1 MLRTK
6 SFVKRTRKGNIV
18 RTVKEHYLR
27 DDITCG
33 YEECKHKVCE
43 HALKEAQ
50 NEGKPHVAG
59 VNTVAP
65 LSASPRDSVK
75 WGQHYLIPDTNAF
88 VNQID
93 ILERPIINNVIVLST
108 VLDELRGLSMA
119 VYNRVRAIVRE
130 HERRW
135 FVFSNEHHRET
146 FIDRAA
152 SESPNDRN
160 DRAIRTAAKWYSKH
174 LEGTPITALMVTND
188 EDNLRK
194 AHGDG
199 IVACRMEEYLNI
211 YTEHPELLDMM
222 AHVSV
227 TDRSASDPDW
237 KGYPE
242 YLSPVQIQAGI
253 KAGILLQGTLQIAP
267 YNYLEGSIY
276 TSFPD
281 GKERRVMILGRTDMN
296 RAIQGD
302 RVAVQILPK
311 SQWRKA
317 PSAALVDEDEDTVP
331 DVDKKAEAK
340 DASPVVPESGKGGGD
355 EAKTVEGRARKRA
368 RVAAGKS
375 SAPASASDSAAESS
389 DEAHGSESCVKPVDV
404 GDDPEDGEPTGRVVG
419 VIRRNWRSYCAF
431 LDPNF
436 VQKGARASNAP
447 VSVSVLAMDRRIPKI
462 KIRTRQADH
471 LAGQRFLVAIDSWP
485 RESRYPQGHFVRAL
499 GDAGDKATETEVLLL
514 EHDVPFT
521 PFTESVRAD
530 LPAEGDKWLFDPDR
544 DQLASGKRRDLRDLN
559 ICSIDPPGCTDID
572 DALHAFELPNGN
584 FQVGVHIADVTNFV
598 KPGTAMDKEAAHRST
613 TVYLVDRR
621 IDMLPELLGTNLCS
635 LMSNVDRLA
644 FSCVWEL
651 DAEAN
656 IVKVDFHKSVI
667 HSKASLTYEEAQ
679 VRMDDP
685 SMSDAITKSIR
696 QLNMLAKKLRKRR
709 MDAGA
714 LTLSSPEV
722 RFRLEND
729 SQDPVDVEMKAL
741 KETNALVEEFMLLAN
756 ISVAGKIYEHFP
768 DSALLRRHPEPPA
781 QNFDNLQHA
790 LKPLG
795 IQLETGSSLALARSL
810 DKAVLPSD
818 PYFNNLLRI
827 LTTRC
832 MMQAQYFCSGSC
844 TPEEFRH
851 YGLATGIY
859 THFTS
864 PIRRYADVM
873 VHRLL
878 HASIDRDAVYG
889 SELTD
894 KTKMNEQC
902 EVLNHRHRMAQ
913 QAGRSSVELYTNLF
927 FKGKTVEEPGYVTQI
942 LQNGF
947 SVLIPSYGIEGV
959 VYTSAKGD
967 KSKSTGA
974 PAILDYDQESHM
986 LVSPDKN
993 SAIGLFQRVRV
1004 ILQVDD
1010 APVSANVSS
1019 MRRKLSLRLIEP
1031 QISGLSV
1038 TPEELEVLRVTVG
1051 SAAPNK
1057 ADEDKVVE
1065 IVTKHPEQV
1074 KNI

>member
-1 MLRTK
+1 MLRNK

-27 DDITCG
+27 DDISCG
-33 YEECKHKVCE
+33 YESCKHSVCVNSRS
-43 HALKEAQ
+43 EADEQ
-50 NEGKPHVAG
+50 GKTAVGG
-59 VNTVAP
+59 VHPAAP
-65 LSASPRDSVK
+65 LSASPRSSVQ
-75 WGQHYLIPDTNAF
+75 WGPHYLVPDTNAF

-108 VLDELRGLSMA
+108 VLDELRGLSM
-119 VYNRVRAIVRE
+119 VIYNRVRAIIRD

-146 FIDRAA
+146 FVDRAS

-160 DRAIRTAAKWYSKH
+160 DRAIRVAVKWLETH
-174 LEGTPITALMVTND
+174 LGGSSIRPVMVTND
-188 EDNLRK
+188 EDNLRE
-194 AHGDG
+194 ATTDR
-199 IVACRMEEYLNI
+199 VTACRMEDCLGVYSEY
-211 YTEHPELLDMM
+211 PELLDMM
-222 AHVSV
+222 SSV
-227 TDRSASDPDW
+227 NITDRGSSDPSWD
-237 KGYPE
+237 GYAE

-253 KAGILLQGTLQIAP
+253 KAEILVQGALQIAQ
-267 YNYLEGSIY
+267 YNYLEGSIFAA
-276 TSFPD
+276 FPD
-281 GKERRVMILGRTDMN
+281 GKERRVLIIGRKDMN

-302 RVAVQILPK
+302 KVAVQILPR

-317 PSAALVDEDEDTVP
+317 PSAALVDEDEDAVP
-331 DVDKKAEAK
+331 DVDTKATEA
-340 DASPVVPESGKGGGD
+340 ATTPATTQAVPD
-355 EAKTVEGRARKRA
+355 TDKTNEGRARKRA
-368 RVAAGKS
+368 RIAGEKLAAGND
-375 SAPASASDSAAESS
+375 ANGHE
-389 DEAHGSESCVKPVDV
+389 EMGEFVKPADV
-404 GDDPEDGEPTGRVVG
+404 EDDSVDGEPTGRVVG

-436 VQKGARASNAP
+436 AYKGAKASNAP

-462 KIRTRQADH
+462 KIRTRQVDV
-471 LAGQRFLVAIDSWP
+471 LSGQRFVVAIDSWP
-485 RESRYPQGHFVRAL
+485 KESRYPHGHFVRAL

-514 EHDVPFT
+514 EHDVPFQ
-521 PFTESVRAD
+521 PFTKNVRAD
-530 LPAEGDKWLFDPDR
+530 LPPEGDKWLLDVDR
-544 DQLASGKRRDLRDLN
+544 DQVSSGKRRDLRHVD

-572 DALHAFELPNGN
+572 DALHAFRLPNGN

-598 KPGTAMDKEAAHRST
+598 KPNTAMDKEAAHRST

-644 FSCVWEL
+644 FSCIWEL
-651 DAEAN
+651 DQDAN
-656 IVKVDFHKSVI
+656 IIDVTFHKSVI

-679 VRMDDP
+679 NRIDDP
-685 SMSDAITKSIR
+685 SQSDPITNNIR
-696 QLNMLAKKLRKRR
+696 DLNMLAKKLRKRR
-709 MDAGA
+709 IDAGA

-756 ISVAGKIYEHFP
+756 TSVAGKIYQHFP

-795 IQLETGSSLALARSL
+795 IQLETGSSLALAQSL
-810 DKAVLPSD
+810 DRAVLASD

-878 HASIDRDAVYG
+878 HASIDRDAAYG
-889 SELTD
+889 AELTD
-894 KTKMNEQC
+894 KIKMNEQSD
-902 EVLNHRHRMAQ
+902 VLNHRHRMAQ
-913 QAGRSSVELYTNLF
+913 QASRSSVELYTNLF
-927 FKGKTVEEPGYVTQI
+927 FKGKT
-942 LQNGF
+942 
-947 SVLIPSYGIEGV
+947 
-959 VYTSAKGD
+959 
-967 KSKSTGA
+967 
-974 PAILDYDQESHM
+974 
-986 LVSPDKN
+986 
-993 SAIGLFQRVRV
+993 
-1004 ILQVDD
+1004 
-1010 APVSANVSS
+1010 
-1019 MRRKLSLRLIEP
+1019 
-1031 QISGLSV
+1031 
-1038 TPEELEVLRVTVG
+1038 
-1051 SAAPNK
+1051 
-1057 ADEDKVVE
+1057 
-1065 IVTKHPEQV
+1065 
-1074 KNI
+1074 

>member
-1 MLRTK
+1 MLRNK

-27 DDITCG
+27 DDIACG
-33 YEECKHKVCE
+33 YESCKHSVCVS
-43 HALKEAQ
+43 ARSEAEEQ
-50 NEGKPHVAG
+50 GKTLVGGIHPA
-59 VNTVAP
+59 AP
-65 LSASPRDSVK
+65 LSASPRNSVQ
-75 WGQHYLIPDTNAF
+75 WGPHYLVPDTNAF

-93 ILERPIINNVIVLST
+93 ILERPIINDVVVLST
-108 VLDELRGLSMA
+108 VLDELRGLSMV
-119 VYNRVRAIVRE
+119 VYNRVRAIVRD

-146 FIDRAA
+146 FVDRNAD
-152 SESPNDRN
+152 ESPNDRN
-160 DRAIRTAAKWYSKH
+160 DRAIRVAVQWLGKH
-174 LEGTPITALMVTND
+174 LEDASIRPVMVTND
-188 EDNLRK
+188 EDNLQK
-194 AHGDG
+194 ANADG
-199 IVACRMEEYLNI
+199 VTACRMEDCLGV
-211 YTEHPELLDMM
+211 YTEFPELLDMM
-222 AHVSV
+222 GSV
-227 TDRSASDPDW
+227 NITDRNTTEPNW
-237 KGYPE
+237 EGYAE

-253 KAGILLQGTLQIAP
+253 KAGILVQGTLQIAP
-267 YNYLEGSIY
+267 YNYLEGSIFAA
-276 TSFPD
+276 FPD
-281 GKERRVMILGRTDMN
+281 GKERRVLVIGRKDMN

-302 RVAVQILPK
+302 KIAVQILPR

-317 PSAALVDEDEDTVP
+317 PSAALVDEDEDAVP
-331 DVDKKAEAK
+331 DVDTKTEATQ
-340 DASPVVPESGKGGGD
+340 AAPSVPD
-355 EAKTVEGRARKRA
+355 TDKTNEGRARKRA
-368 RVAAGKS
+368 RVAGGKLGNGGS
-375 SAPASASDSAAESS
+375 VATTGAAEDGEEGH
-389 DEAHGSESCVKPVDV
+389 DELDEFVKPADV
-404 GDDPEDGEPTGRVVG
+404 EDDSVDGEPTGRVVG

-436 VQKGARASNAP
+436 AHKGAKASNAP

-462 KIRTRQADH
+462 KIRTRQVDV
-471 LAGQRFLVAIDSWP
+471 LSGQRFVVAIDSWP
-485 RESRYPQGHFVRAL
+485 KESRYPHGHFVRAL

-514 EHDVPFT
+514 EHDVPFQ
-521 PFTESVRAD
+521 PFTKNVRAD
-530 LPAEGDKWLFDPDR
+530 LPPEGDKWLLDVDR
-544 DQLASGKRRDLRDLN
+544 DQITSGKRRDLRHID

-572 DALHAFELPNGN
+572 DALHAIRLPNGN

-598 KPGTAMDKEAAHRST
+598 KPNTAMDKEAAHRST

-644 FSCVWEL
+644 FSCIWEL
-651 DAEAN
+651 DQDAT
-656 IVKVDFHKSVI
+656 IVNVTFHKSVI

-679 VRMDDP
+679 NRIDDP
-685 SMSDAITKSIR
+685 SLNDSITNNIR
-696 QLNMLAKKLRKRR
+696 DLNMLAKKLRKRR
-709 MDAGA
+709 IDAGA

-756 ISVAGKIYEHFP
+756 TSVAAKIYEHFP
-768 DSALLRRHPEPPA
+768 DSAMLRRHPEPPA

-790 LKPLG
+790 LKPLD
-795 IQLETGSSLALARSL
+795 IQLETGSSLALAQSL
-810 DKAVLPSD
+810 DRAVLASD

-851 YGLATGIY
+851 YGLATAIY

-894 KTKMNEQC
+894 KLKMNEQC
-902 EVLNHRHRMAQ
+902 DVLNHRHRMAQ
-913 QAGRSSVELYTNLF
+913 QASRSSVELYTNLF
-927 FKGKTVEEPGYVTQI
+927 FKGKTVEETGYVTQI

-947 SVLIPSYGIEGV
+947 GVLIPSYGIEGV
-959 VYTSAKGD
+959 VYTTARD
-967 KSKSTGA
+967 AAA
-974 PAILDYDQESHM
+974 PSVLEYEQEAHA
-986 LVSPDKN
+986 LVSPDKK
-993 SAIGLFQRVRV
+993 SEIRLFQRVRV

-1010 APVSANVSS
+1010 KPVSANVSS
-1019 MRRKLSLRLIEP
+1019 MRRKLSLRLIDP
-1031 QISGLSV
+1031 MIAGLSI
-1038 TPEELEVLRVTVG
+1038 E
-1051 SAAPNK
+1051 
-1057 ADEDKVVE
+1057 ADELKALRAAKKTKAASAEEDGKIVE
-1065 IVTKHPEQV
+1065 LVAKHPEQ
-1074 KNI
+1074 IQTI

>member
-1 MLRTK
+1 MLRSK

-27 DDITCG
+27 DDIACG
-33 YEECKHKVCE
+33 YECCKHTVCQK
-43 HALKEAQ
+43 ALEEAQ
-50 NEGKPHVAG
+50 DQDKPLVGDVRTA
-59 VNTVAP
+59 AP
-65 LSASPRDSVK
+65 LSASPRDSIK
-75 WGQHYLIPDTNAF
+75 WGHHYLIPDTNAF

-93 ILERPIINNVIVLST
+93 IFERPIISNVIVLST
-108 VLDELRGLSMA
+108 VLDELRGLSIA
-119 VYNRVRAIVRE
+119 VYNRVRTIVRE

-135 FVFSNEHHRET
+135 FVFSNEHHRAT
-146 FIDRAA
+146 F
-152 SESPNDRN
+152 
-160 DRAIRTAAKWYSKH
+160 
-174 LEGTPITALMVTND
+174 
-188 EDNLRK
+188 
-194 AHGDG
+194 
-199 IVACRMEEYLNI
+199 
-211 YTEHPELLDMM
+211 
-222 AHVSV
+222 
-227 TDRSASDPDW
+227 
-237 KGYPE
+237 
-242 YLSPVQIQAGI
+242 
-253 KAGILLQGTLQIAP
+253 
-267 YNYLEGSIY
+267 
-276 TSFPD
+276 
-281 GKERRVMILGRTDMN
+281 
-296 RAIQGD
+296 
-302 RVAVQILPK
+302 
-311 SQWRKA
+311 
-317 PSAALVDEDEDTVP
+317 
-331 DVDKKAEAK
+331 
-340 DASPVVPESGKGGGD
+340 
-355 EAKTVEGRARKRA
+355 
-368 RVAAGKS
+368 
-375 SAPASASDSAAESS
+375 
-389 DEAHGSESCVKPVDV
+389 
-404 GDDPEDGEPTGRVVG
+404 PTGRVVG

-436 VQKGARASNAP
+436 VQKGARASNSP
-447 VSVSVLAMDRRIPKI
+447 TSVSVLAMDRRIPKI
-462 KIRTRQADH
+462 RIRTRQANL
-471 LAGQRFLVAIDSWP
+471 LAGQRLLVAIDSWP
-485 RESRYPQGHFVRAL
+485 KESRYPHGHFVRAL

-521 PFTESVRAD
+521 PFTKNVLAD
-530 LPAEGDKWLFDPDR
+530 LPAEGDKWLFDPVR
-544 DQLASGKRRDLRDLN
+544 DQLASGKRRDLRELN
-559 ICSIDPPGCTDID
+559 VCSIDPPGCTDID
-572 DALHAFELPNGN
+572 DALHAIELPNGN

-598 KPGTAMDKEAAHRST
+598 KPNTAMDKEAAHRST

-635 LMSNVDRLA
+635 LRCNVDRLA
-644 FSCVWEL
+644 FSCIWEL
-651 DAEAN
+651 DSDAN
-656 IVKVDFHKSVI
+656 IVNVTFHKSVI

-679 VRMDDP
+679 NRMDDP
-685 SMSDAITKSIR
+685 SMGDAITKSIR
-696 QLNMLAKKLRKRR
+696 NLNMLAKKLRKRR

-795 IQLETGSSLALARSL
+795 IQLETGTSLALAGSL

-832 MMQAQYFCSGSC
+832 MMQAQYFCSGSF

-902 EVLNHRHRMAQ
+902 DVLNHRHKMAQ

-947 SVLIPSYGIEGV
+947 GVLIPSYGIEGV
-959 VYTSAKGD
+959 VYTSAKTG
-967 KSKSTGA
+967 KSQDTGA
-974 PAILDYDQESHM
+974 PPILEYEQESHA
-986 LVSPDKN
+986 LVSPDKE
-993 SAIGLFQRVRV
+993 SKIALFQRVRV

-1019 MRRKLSLRLIEP
+1019 MRRKLGLRLVEP
-1031 QISGLSV
+1031 QIPNLSV
-1038 TPEELEVLRVTVG
+1038 TPDELEQLRATK
-1051 SAAPNK
+1051 SNK

-1065 IVTKHPEQV
+1065 MVTKHPEQV
-1074 KNI
+1074 QSI

>member
-1 MLRTK
+1 
-6 SFVKRTRKGNIV
+6 I
-18 RTVKEHYLR
+18 
-27 DDITCG
+27 
-33 YEECKHKVCE
+33 
-43 HALKEAQ
+43 
-50 NEGKPHVAG
+50 
-59 VNTVAP
+59 
-65 LSASPRDSVK
+65 
-75 WGQHYLIPDTNAF
+75 
-88 VNQID
+88 
-93 ILERPIINNVIVLST
+93 
-108 VLDELRGLSMA
+108 
-119 VYNRVRAIVRE
+119 AI
-130 HERRW
+130 
-135 FVFSNEHHRET
+135 
-146 FIDRAA
+146 
-152 SESPNDRN
+152 
-160 DRAIRTAAKWYSKH
+160 
-174 LEGTPITALMVTND
+174 
-188 EDNLRK
+188 
-194 AHGDG
+194 
-199 IVACRMEEYLNI
+199 
-211 YTEHPELLDMM
+211 
-222 AHVSV
+222 
-227 TDRSASDPDW
+227 
-237 KGYPE
+237 
-242 YLSPVQIQAGI
+242 
-253 KAGILLQGTLQIAP
+253 
-267 YNYLEGSIY
+267 
-276 TSFPD
+276 
-281 GKERRVMILGRTDMN
+281 
-296 RAIQGD
+296 
-302 RVAVQILPK
+302 QILPR

-317 PSAALVDEDEDTVP
+317 PSAALVDEDEDAVPNIDTNPAKEETAAAAAAVARVP
-331 DVDKKAEAK
+331 DTDK
-340 DASPVVPESGKGGGD
+340 
-355 EAKTVEGRARKRA
+355 TNEGRARKRA
-368 RVAAGKS
+368 RVAGEKLSNNDTIDNIDDNS
-375 SAPASASDSAAESS
+375 SHGEQLGEFVKPADIEDDSA
-389 DEAHGSESCVKPVDV
+389 
-404 GDDPEDGEPTGRVVG
+404 DGEPTGRVVG

-436 VQKGARASNAP
+436 AHRGAKASNAP

-462 KIRTRQADH
+462 KIRTRQVDV
-471 LAGQRFLVAIDSWP
+471 LSGQRFVVAIDSWP
-485 RESRYPQGHFVRAL
+485 KESRYPLGHFVRAL

-514 EHDVPFT
+514 EHDVPFQ
-521 PFTESVRAD
+521 PFTKNVRAD
-530 LPAEGDKWLFDPDR
+530 LPPEGDKWQLDVVR
-544 DQLASGKRRDLRDLN
+544 DQVSSGKRRDLRHID

-572 DALHAFELPNGN
+572 DALHAFRLPNGN

-598 KPGTAMDKEAAHRST
+598 KPSTAMDKEAAHRST

-644 FSCVWEL
+644 FSCIWEL
-651 DAEAN
+651 DEDAT
-656 IVKVDFHKSVI
+656 IVNVTFHKSVI

-679 VRMDDP
+679 NRIDDP
-685 SMSDAITKSIR
+685 SQNDPITNNIR
-696 QLNMLAKKLRKRR
+696 DLNMLAKKLRKRR
-709 MDAGA
+709 IEAGA

-795 IQLETGSSLALARSL
+795 IQLETGSSLALAQSL
-810 DKAVLPSD
+810 DRAVLASD

-894 KTKMNEQC
+894 KIKMNEQS

-927 FKGKTVEEPGYVTQI
+927 FKGKMVEEEGYVTQI

-947 SVLIPSYGIEGV
+947 GVLIPSYGIEGV
-959 VYTSAKGD
+959 VYTTA
-967 KSKSTGA
+967 SKEATA
-974 PAILDYDQESHM
+974 VAALDYDKELHA
-986 LVSPDKN
+986 LVSPDKQ
-993 SAIGLFQRVRV
+993 SEIRLFQRVRV

-1010 APVSANVSS
+1010 KPVSANVSS

-1031 QISGLSV
+1031 VVAGLSI
-1038 TPEELEVLRVTVG
+1038 E
-1051 SAAPNK
+1051 
-1057 ADEDKVVE
+1057 ADELKALRATKKNGTGAVAKEEEDSKIVE
-1065 IVTKHPEQV
+1065 LVAKHPEQ
-1074 KNI
+1074 IQTI

>member
-1 MLRTK
+1 MLRNK

-27 DDITCG
+27 DDISCG
-33 YEECKHKVCE
+33 FEGCRHNVCVSARSEAEE
-43 HALKEAQ
+43 Q
-50 NEGKPHVAG
+50 GKAAVG
-59 VNTVAP
+59 DVNPVAP
-65 LSASPRDSVK
+65 LSANPRNSVQ
-75 WGQHYLIPDTNAF
+75 WGPHYLVPDTNAF

-93 ILERPIINNVIVLST
+93 ILERPIINNVVVLST
-108 VLDELRGLSMA
+108 VLDELRGLSMV
-119 VYNRVRAIVRE
+119 VYNRVRAVIRD

-135 FVFSNEHHRET
+135 YVFSNEHHRET
-146 FIDRAA
+146 FVDRAA
-152 SESPNDRN
+152 DESPNDRN
-160 DRAIRTAAKWYSKH
+160 DRAIRVAVQWLGKH
-174 LEGTPITALMVTND
+174 LEGTAITPVMVTND
-188 EDNLRK
+188 EDNLKK
-194 AHGDG
+194 ASSNN
-199 IVACRMEEYLNI
+199 ITACRMEDCLKV
-211 YTEHPELLDMM
+211 YTEYPELLDMM
-222 AHVSV
+222 GSV
-227 TDRSASDPDW
+227 NITDRNSGDPAWDA
-237 KGYPE
+237 YPE

-253 KAGILLQGTLQIAP
+253 KSGMLVQGTLQIAP
-267 YNYLEGSIY
+267 YNYLEGSI
-276 TSFPD
+276 FAACPD
-281 GKERRVMILGRTDMN
+281 GKERRVLIIGRKDMN

-302 RVAVQILPK
+302 KVAVQILPR

-317 PSAALVDEDEDTVP
+317 PSAALVDEDEDAVP
-331 DVDKKAEAK
+331 DIDAKA
-340 DASPVVPESGKGGGD
+340 DVASSGGPSVPDTNEKGDG
-355 EAKTVEGRARKRA
+355 AKTNEGRARKRA
-368 RVAAGKS
+368 RVAGEKRSGNAATGAVGTDDSIMDEPTQDGQSDFVKS
-375 SAPASASDSAAESS
+375 DDIEDNSS
-389 DEAHGSESCVKPVDV
+389 
-404 GDDPEDGEPTGRVVG
+404 DGEPTGRVVG

-431 LDPNF
+431 LDPSFANR
-436 VQKGARASNAP
+436 GARASNAP

-462 KIRTRQADH
+462 KIRTRQVDV
-471 LAGQRFLVAIDSWP
+471 LSGQRFVVAIDSWP
-485 RESRYPQGHFVRAL
+485 KESRYPQGHFVRAL

-514 EHDVPFT
+514 EHDVPFQ
-521 PFTESVRAD
+521 PFTKNVRAD
-530 LPAEGDKWLFDPDR
+530 LPPEGDKWLLDVDR
-544 DQLASGKRRDLRDLN
+544 DQVSSGKRRDLRHID

-572 DALHAFELPNGN
+572 DALHAIRLPNGN

-598 KPGTAMDKEAAHRST
+598 KPNTAMDKEAAHRST

-644 FSCVWEL
+644 FSCIWEL
-651 DAEAN
+651 GQDAS
-656 IVKVDFHKSVI
+656 IVSVTFHKSVI

-679 VRMDDP
+679 NRIDDP
-685 SMSDAITKSIR
+685 SLQDPITNNIR
-696 QLNMLAKKLRKRR
+696 DLNMLAKKLRKRR
-709 MDAGA
+709 IEAGA

-756 ISVAGKIYEHFP
+756 ISVAGKIYEQFP

-790 LKPLG
+790 LKPIG
-795 IQLETGSSLALARSL
+795 IQLETGSSLALAQSL
-810 DKAVLPSD
+810 DRAVLDSD

-894 KTKMNEQC
+894 KIKMNEQSD
-902 EVLNHRHRMAQ
+902 VLNHRHRMAQ
-913 QAGRSSVELYTNLF
+913 QASRSSVELYTNLF
-927 FKGKTVEEPGYVTQI
+927 FKGKTVEELGYVTQI

-947 SVLIPSYGIEGV
+947 GVLIPNYGIEGV
-959 VYTSAKGD
+959 VYTTTKEG
-967 KSKSTGA
+967 TA
-974 PAILDYDQESHM
+974 PPALAYEQESHT
-986 LVSPDKN
+986 LVSPDKQ
-993 SAIGLFQRVRV
+993 SEIRLFQRVRV

-1010 APVSANVSS
+1010 KPVSANVSS
-1019 MRRKLSLRLIEP
+1019 MRRKLSLRLVEP
-1031 QISGLSV
+1031 QIAGLSID
-1038 TPEELEVLRVTVG
+1038 
-1051 SAAPNK
+1051 
-1057 ADEDKVVE
+1057 ADELKAVRASKNTKPADASEESKIVE
-1065 IVTKHPEQV
+1065 LVAKHPEQ
-1074 KNI
+1074 IQSI